1 MKSVDACIAQ
11 PRALEIRQPLPDWD
25 FIFHVLVSATSATV
39 QTTTQPSYEVEN
51 AELDDA

>member
-11 PRALEIRQPLPDWD
+11 PRDLEIRQPLPDWD
-25 FIFHVLVSATSATV
+25 FIFHVLVSAASATA
-39 QTTTQPSYEVEN
+39 QTQPSYEVEN